1 MTGQRKIL
9 NLTITSQQMQESK
22 IENFWFAMK
31 IFNYF
36 DLTILY
42 LNNVE
47 FFIIQRVMCFFNK
60 KEMRRPSGRGR
71 LK

>member
-1 MTGQRKIL
+1 
-9 NLTITSQQMQESK
+9 MQESK